1 MIRIYTWHSSSRG
14 IVTFKN
20 ICILRNFFPISITGS
35 RLNANCSGQ
44 TLIPTY
50 FTLRMCVCAC
60 VLFDRNRYFIESIN
74 TREYFLKL
82 KREKDGRGIIRKRY
96 IFKYIPFFWFL
107 FFQKNLEE
115 TFQSFLNCW
124 KKYLKCKVKLMKLEN
139 SRILRQI
146 IFGYYRVTF
155 LCFYVVVRSKFI
167 EENRRLR
174 TRCKDSSCKQLE
186 EGNCARVVV
195 FYEKS
200 FSYFIDIW

>member
-1 MIRIYTWHSSSRG
+1 MKRKLFYPFVSFFYLCIFARHLHFVHNSLLFISRKCIHFDDKNLHSSSRG

-96 IFKYIPFFWFL
+96 IFKYIPFF
-107 FFQKNLEE
+107 
-115 TFQSFLNCW
+115 
-124 KKYLKCKVKLMKLEN
+124 
-139 SRILRQI
+139 
-146 IFGYYRVTF
+146 
-155 LCFYVVVRSKFI
+155 
-167 EENRRLR
+167 
-174 TRCKDSSCKQLE
+174 
-186 EGNCARVVV
+186 
-195 FYEKS
+195 
-200 FSYFIDIW
+200 